1 MYFIKKTIYPLLLF
15 SLLSCWYVN
24 EEEVSENDSIDVE
37 TFLSTTVSEENIK
50 TPPPT
55 GIPLEK
61 GKEKIDQENKNMVLN
76 NAESIVEVTNKIDEG
91 IEIEDVTIEIDD
103 ILIEEEDI
111 EAEIIEET
119 TQEDIEELINILFET
134 SSE

>member
-1 MYFIKKTIYPLLLF
+1 
-15 SLLSCWYVN
+15 
-24 EEEVSENDSIDVE
+24 
-37 TFLSTTVSEENIK
+37 
-50 TPPPT
+50 
-55 GIPLEK
+55 
-61 GKEKIDQENKNMVLN
+61 MVLN